1 MRIALATC
9 SAFPDGD
16 EDFAALAAALDA
28 LDAEAVSAV
37 WDDPS
42 VDWAAFDLTVIR
54 TTWDYTRRY
63 DEFLAWTRRVPRLA
77 NPAPLVAWNTTK
89 TYLRDLA
96 EAGVPVVPTDWYE
109 PGGGG
114 FSQPDGQFSPPAAAE
129 YVVKPAV
136 GAGSRD
142 VGRFRAGADD
152 GAAARHVAGLLAA
165 GKTAMVQPYLDAV
178 DTAGESALVYFKGV
192 YSHAIRKGP
201 MLDRPG
207 IATGA
212 DDEDF
217 GLFLEERISPRVAG
231 EEERALAE
239 RVLAAV
245 PGEHGEP
252 LYARVDMVP
261 GPDGAPVLLELE
273 LTEPSLFLSYA
284 PGAVERC
291 ASALVTAVTV

>member
-16 EDFAALAAALDA
+16 EDVPALADAMDA

-37 WDDPS
+37 WDDPA
-42 VDWAAFDLTVIR
+42 VDWDSFDLTVIR
-54 TTWDYTRRY
+54 STWDYPLRFA
-63 DEFLAWTRRVPRLA
+63 DFQAWIRRVPRLA

-96 EAGVPVVPTDWYE
+96 GAGVPVVPTRWYE
-109 PGGGG
+109 PG
-114 FSQPDGQFSPPAAAE
+114 SESNGQFSPPAAAE

-142 VGRFRAGADD
+142 VGRFRAGVDD
-152 GAAARHVAGLLAA
+152 GAAARHLDGLLAA
-165 GKTAMVQPYLDAV
+165 GSTVMVQPYLEAV
-178 DTAGESALVYFKGV
+178 DTAGESALIYFKGV

-207 IATGA
+207 IATSA
-212 DDEDF
+212 DHEDF

-231 EEERALAE
+231 EAERALAE

-245 PGEHGEP
+245 PADLGEP

-273 LTEPSLFLSYA
+273 LAEPSLFLAYA

-291 ASALVTAVTV
+291 AAALVTAVTV

>member
-16 EDFAALAAALDA
+16 EDFPALVSALAA
-28 LDAEAVSAV
+28 LDAEAVPAV
-37 WDDPS
+37 WDGGG
-42 VDWAAFDLTVIR
+42 VDWGSFDLTVIR
-54 TTWDYTRRY
+54 STWDYPLRY
-63 DEFLAWTRRVPRLA
+63 AEFLAWTRRVPRLA

-96 EAGVPVVPTDWYE
+96 GAGVPVVPTRWYE
-109 PGGGG
+109 PGAGGN
-114 FSQPDGQFSPPAAAE
+114 GQFEPPAAAE

-152 GAAARHVAGLLAA
+152 GAAARHLAGLLAA
-165 GKTAMVQPYLDAV
+165 GRTVMVQPYLEGV
-178 DTAGESALVYFKGV
+178 DTAGESALIYFKGV

-212 DDEDF
+212 DDEGS
-217 GLFLEERISPRVAG
+217 GLVLEERISPRAPG
-231 EEERALAE
+231 DDERALAE

-245 PGEHGEP
+245 PGGLGNP

-273 LTEPSLFLSYA
+273 LAEPSLFLGYA

-291 ASALVTAVTV
+291 AAALVTAVTV